1 MKVAIITPTTVDHTT
16 ISQTAV
22 LVIFMVN
29 VYLGI
34 FTHLKILLP
43 SKFCARSC
51 NIEAGEIPN
60 FKRCHIVIKYDM
72 KAQIENAVQGTIT
85 KEMRHVALE
94 EGVDVEIIRQRVAN
108 GQIVI
113 MGHRHPVGIGRGL
126 RTKINANI
134 GTSSVAVDSEL
145 EAQKAVI
152 AVKYGADTISD
163 LSMGGDIVQ
172 IRRSILQAVPVPLT
186 TVPIYQTVAE
196 HGSVC
201 PITQEDI
208 IETIRKQVKEG
219 VSSVVIHA
227 GLTLEMLSMLR
238 EAQRV
243 MGIVSKGGSLTSAW
257 MIEHE
262 SENPFLE
269 NFDEILEILRAK
281 DTVLS
286 LGNAMRSGCIH
297 DRRDNPQL
305 LEIRKNAVLAEQAN
319 KAGVQAIVEGMG
331 GHVWVGDIEKYV
343 RYHKDVIDNRPLFVA
358 GPLPIDVAVGYD
370 HIAACVGASLASG
383 AGADYL
389 CAVTPS
395 EHLALPNLNQV
406 KVGVIAFRIA
416 AHIGD
421 SIKYGPSDKDLEL
434 ARMRRSRD
442 WEGQFELALDGERAR
457 EIHPP
462 IKGCTMC
469 GEYCALEF
477 MDRYLGG

>member
-1 MKVAIITPTTVDHTT
+1 MKT
-16 ISQTAV
+16 
-22 LVIFMVN
+22 
-29 VYLGI
+29 
-34 FTHLKILLP
+34 
-43 SKFCARSC
+43 
-51 NIEAGEIPN
+51 
-60 FKRCHIVIKYDM
+60 
-72 KAQIENAVQGTIT
+72 QIQSAVQGIVT
-85 KEMRHVALE
+85 KEMKHVALE
-94 EGVDVEIIRQRVAN
+94 EKVDVEIIRQRVAS
-108 GQIVI
+108 GEVVI

-126 RTKINANI
+126 RTKVNANI
-134 GTSSVAVDSEL
+134 GTSSVAVDPEL
-145 EAQKAVI
+145 EAQKAII

-163 LSMGGDIVQ
+163 LSMGGDIVR
-172 IRRSILQAVPVPLT
+172 IRQSILQSVHVPLT

-196 HGSVC
+196 HASFR
-201 PITQEDI
+201 PITHEDI
-208 IETIRKQVKEG
+208 IEIVRKQVREG
-219 VSSVVIHA
+219 ASSVVIHA

-238 EAQRV
+238 GARRV
-243 MGIVSKGGSLTSAW
+243 MGMVSKGGSFTSAW

-269 NFDEILEILRAK
+269 NFDEILEILRAG

-297 DRRDNPQL
+297 DTRDSPQL
-305 LEIRKNAVLAEQAN
+305 LEIRENAALAERAN
-319 KAGVQAIVEGMG
+319 KADVQVIIEGMG

-343 RYHKDVIDNRPLFVA
+343 KHHKKVIDNRPLFVA

-389 CAVTPS
+389 CYITPS

-406 KVGVIAFRIA
+406 REGVVAFRIA

-421 SIKYGPSDKDLEL
+421 SLKYGPSDKDIEL

-442 WEGQFELALDGERAR
+442 WEAQFELALDGERAR
-457 EIHPP
+457 EIHPQT
-462 IKGCTMC
+462 KGCTMC
-469 GEYCALEF
+469 GEYCALEL

>member
-1 MKVAIITPTTVDHTT
+1 MRGFYSIKT
-16 ISQTAV
+16 
-22 LVIFMVN
+22 
-29 VYLGI
+29 
-34 FTHLKILLP
+34 
-43 SKFCARSC
+43 
-51 NIEAGEIPN
+51 GEIPN
-60 FKRCHIVIKYDM
+60 FKRCHIVIKCGM
-72 KAQIENAVQGTIT
+72 KTQIENAAQGTIT

-94 EGVDVEIIRQRVAN
+94 EGLDVEIIRQRVAN
-108 GQIVI
+108 GEVVI
-113 MGHRHPVGIGRGL
+113 MGRQHPIGIGKGL
-126 RTKINANI
+126 RTKVNANI
-134 GTSSVAVDSEL
+134 GTSSVAVDPGL
-145 EAQKAVI
+145 EAQKATI

-172 IRRSILQAVPVPLT
+172 IRRGISRAVPVPLT
-186 TVPIYQTVAE
+186 TVPVYQTVAE
-196 HGSVC
+196 HGSFRS
-201 PITQEDI
+201 ITQEDI
-208 IETIRKQVKEG
+208 IETIRKQAREG

-243 MGIVSKGGSLTSAW
+243 MGMVSKGGSLTSAW

-269 NFDEILEILRAK
+269 NFDEILEILRAG

-297 DRRDNPQL
+297 DTRDNPQL
-305 LEIRKNAVLAEQAN
+305 LEIRKNAALGEQAN
-319 KAGVQAIVEGMG
+319 KADVQVIIEGMG
-331 GHVWVGDIEKYV
+331 GHVWIGDIKKYV
-343 RYHKDVIDNRPLFVA
+343 KYHKKIINNRPLFVA

-406 KVGVIAFRIA
+406 REGVIAFRIA

-442 WEGQFELALDGERAR
+442 WEAQFELALDGERAR
-457 EIHPP
+457 EIHPQAR
-462 IKGCTMC
+462 GCTMC
-469 GEYCALEF
+469 GEYCALVL

>member
-1 MKVAIITPTTVDHTT
+1 VRICSVKT
-16 ISQTAV
+16 
-22 LVIFMVN
+22 
-29 VYLGI
+29 
-34 FTHLKILLP
+34 
-43 SKFCARSC
+43 
-51 NIEAGEIPN
+51 GEIPN
-60 FKRCHIVIKYDM
+60 FKRCHIVIKCDM
-72 KAQIENAVQGTIT
+72 KTQIEKAVQGIVT

-94 EGVDVEIIRQRVAN
+94 EGVDARIIRRGVAN
-108 GQIVI
+108 GEIVI
-113 MGHRHPVGIGRGL
+113 MGHQHSVGIGRGL
-126 RTKINANI
+126 RTKVNANI
-134 GTSSVAVDSEL
+134 GTSSVAVDPEL
-145 EAQKAVI
+145 EAQKATI
-152 AVKYGADTISD
+152 AAKYGADTISD

-172 IRRSILQAVPVPLT
+172 IRRSILRAVPVPLT

-196 HGSVC
+196 HGSIC

-227 GLTLEMLSMLR
+227 ALTLEMLSILR
-238 EAQRV
+238 EAQRI
-243 MGIVSKGGSLTSAW
+243 MGMVSKGGALTSAW

-269 NFDEILEILRAK
+269 NFDEILEILYAE
-281 DTVLS
+281 DIVLS

-297 DRRDNPQL
+297 DTKDNPQL
-305 LEIRKNAVLAEQAN
+305 MEIRQNAALAKQAN
-319 KAGVQAIVEGMG
+319 KTGVQVIVEGMG
-331 GHVWVGDIEKYV
+331 GHVWIGDIEKYV
-343 RYHKDVIDNRPLFVA
+343 KYYKDVIDNRPLFVA

-395 EHLALPNLNQV
+395 EHLALPNLDQV
-406 KVGVIAFRIA
+406 REGVIAFRIA

-442 WEGQFELALDGERAR
+442 WKGQFELALDGERAR
-457 EIHPP
+457 EIHPQA
-462 IKGCTMC
+462 KGCTMC